1 MPLRTGTEN
10 TKERQWKGAAK
21 GWNFEELL
29 WNSGHSNKIKIYTRS
44 SEEKKIFTYSRQQKP
59 MIIDVRSSTG
69 ILKRIER
76 FSRTCK
82 EKKRWVTEETLI
94 VK

>member
-1 MPLRTGTEN
+1 
-10 TKERQWKGAAK
+10 
-21 GWNFEELL
+21 
-29 WNSGHSNKIKIYTRS
+29 
-44 SEEKKIFTYSRQQKP
+44 